1 MKVLIA
7 NGKGGVGKT
16 TVATNLAVW
25 LANQNKSVALVDI
38 DANRNSAKWGI
49 YRSVQKNVAP
59 VKVVDHSKTA
69 NPLEEVEK
77 LAEEHDFV
85 LVDAGGY
92 DSASMREVMI
102 AVDEIVIPLK
112 PNQADMETT
121 GEMLEIIEKANA
133 IREKLE
139 IDPILPFVYFTM
151 VNNNPRVKALE
162 EAIVEFKKVKGMCSV
177 VDNACAKHRQAFP
190 DAYGEG
196 LSVFEIKFG
205 ASKAQDDIRQLA
217 EIVFGETV

>member
-25 LANQNKSVALVDI
+25 LASQGKSVALVDI

-49 YRSVQKNVAP
+49 YRSVHADVLP
-59 VKVVDHSKTA
+59 IRVEDHSKTA
-69 NPLEEVEK
+69 EPLEEVEK
-77 LAEEHDFV
+77 LAEQYDYV

-92 DSASMREVMI
+92 DSASMREVMV
-102 AVDEIVIPLK
+102 AADEIIIPLK

-133 IREKLE
+133 IRDKLE
-139 IDPILPFVYFTM
+139 IDQILPFVYFTM

-162 EAIVEFKKVKGMCSV
+162 EAIAEFKKVKGMCTV
-177 VDNACAKHRQAFP
+177 VDSGCAKHRQAFP
-190 DAYGEG
+190 DAYAEG

-205 ASKAQDDIRQLA
+205 ASKAQEDILA
-217 EIVFGETV
+217 LTKVVFGETV